1 MMRVPALVLG
11 LAAVMTA
18 TAQAQRPEWMPTLRG
33 YFLNVPI
40 ASAAGP
46 FSDAVAA
53 DVQRLRLMARSSYGP
68 LSVDVAYEHV
78 LTLRSE
84 TTVGLF
90 AGLSPTETG
99 GDWLPLQGSL
109 LQKDHIDWQHRVD
122 RASLAYGGGG
132 AEITVGRQPISW
144 ATTLFL
150 TPADPFVPFDPSDPF
165 REYRRGVDAVRLRAF
180 PGAFSEIDLA
190 FRVANTPIGRT
201 VSAAGRG
208 RAAVG
213 AWEFL
218 GWAGVVHDDPAVS
231 VAATLSIGGAVLRT
245 ESVLRHT
252 NDETVFRATI
262 GADRSFVVWDRN
274 VYVVLEYQRDG
285 FGAASGDDLI
295 ATLLSEP
302 ARRGELQ
309 VFGRDEVVVQGSL
322 ELHPLVNVSALVIW
336 NVNDPS
342 ALLGPAASY
351 SAADEVAVR
360 GGVYFGAGRSTTA
373 SGLLGSE
380 FGAVPTTA
388 YASLTWFF

>member
-1 MMRVPALVLG
+1 MMRVSALVLG
-11 LAAVMTA
+11 LAAVMPA
-18 TAQAQRPEWMPTLRG
+18 AAQAQRPQWAPVLRG

-84 TTVGLF
+84 ATVGLF
-90 AGLSPTETG
+90 AGLSPTGTG

-122 RASLAYGGGG
+122 RASLAYGVGS
-132 AEITVGRQPISW
+132 AEATIGRQPISW

-165 REYRRGVDAVRLRAF
+165 REYRRGVDAVRLRGF

-245 ESVLRHT
+245 ESVVRRA

-360 GGVYFGAGRSTTA
+360 GGVYFGAGRGTTA

-388 YASLTWFF
+388 YASVTWFF